1 MKMFNDKKIIA
12 LIVLLGV
19 FSIGY
24 FVLMNK
30 VSYAFV
36 NDYDV
41 DGEYE
46 STMEIIKASAIAYG
60 KQNIDAFKK
69 EDGNT
74 IYPKVQDL
82 IDAGLLVPNS
92 EGLIVNPKKS
102 GESLNSKMITVKY
115 ENDEFSVEI
124 DN

>member
-1 MKMFNDKKIIA
+1 MFNDKKIIA
-12 LIVLLGV
+12 LIVLLSV

-24 FVLMNK
+24 FVVMNK

-41 DGEYE
+41 DREYNKTI
-46 STMEIIKASAIAYG
+46 STIKASAIAYG
-60 KQNIDAFKK
+60 EKNIDSFKK

-82 IDAGLLVPNS
+82 IDARLLVPNS
-92 EGLIVNPKKS
+92 EGLIVNPKKTS
-102 GESLNSKMITVKY
+102 ETLNSKMVTIKY
-115 ENDEFSVEI
+115 ENNLFTVEI

>member
-19 FSIGY
+19 FSISY
-24 FVLMNK
+24 FIFMNK

-36 NDYDV
+36 NDYDAES
-41 DGEYE
+41 EYQN
-46 STMEIIKASAIAYG
+46 TMEIIKASAIAYG
-60 KQNIDAFKK
+60 KQNIDSFKK

-102 GESLNSKMITVKY
+102 GESLNSKMVTVKF
-115 ENDEFSVEI
+115 ENNEFSVEI